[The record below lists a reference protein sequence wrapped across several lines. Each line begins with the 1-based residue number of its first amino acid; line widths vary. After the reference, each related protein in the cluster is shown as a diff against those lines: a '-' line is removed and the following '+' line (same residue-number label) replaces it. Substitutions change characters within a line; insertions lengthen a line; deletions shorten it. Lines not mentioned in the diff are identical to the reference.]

1 MLNVTQFALLAVFAS
16 VALLTGAIASMVFAR
31 TTTERRRLRQ
41 VVDMPAKAM
50 AVLPEILPLTGDAPE
65 GIWDDLSKLLV
76 LRSKKDISRL
86 RTRMLRGG
94 IRHPG
99 APLLYSAA
107 EMVLPIVFGGAAYLV
122 GLPAPPMLWLV
133 VVAAAGLGFFL
144 PGLWLERRLSYRRQQ
159 IESGLPDALDLL
171 VVCIEAGSGIDQ
183 AILKTS
189 DEIYFAYPALGD
201 ELRILNSEIRAG
213 KTRIEAFKSLA
224 ARTKVDDVRALT
236 ANPDRS
242 LRHEHRSSSAIACR
256 HRSDE
261 AASTGRGSRAEDWC
275 QAGISAGPF
284 LLSGFLRGRVGAG
297 NHPIHSR
304 VRVTQAS
311 IRRQPR

>member
-236 ANPDRS
+236 AMLIQTDRFGTS
-242 LRHEHRSSSAIACR
+242 IGQALRSHADTARTKRRQRAE
-256 HRSDE
+256 E
-261 AASTGRGSRAEDWC
+261 AAQKIGVKLVFPLVLFFFPAFYVVVL
-275 QAGISAGPF
+275 GPVIIQF
-284 LLSGFLRGRVGAG
+284 
-297 NHPIHSR
+297 IH
-304 VRVTQAS
+304 AFE
-311 IRRQPR
+311 